1 MFEYYQN
8 NILCVQANW
17 LISEGIITEGN
28 YESLVRRKQLNRPQK
43 GGNGRK
49 ALIEFNTM
57 RTDIKNKVIEIAGD
71 PYTKVSTISF
81 TDYIEQD
88 QKAYEFFENY
98 TLDSG
103 DALPEKNKKEYLANA
118 NVLNAINNIYQNKA
132 MQRKALAGSKLNV
145 WQKITEVVSE
155 LPRHTYPH
163 TLPSNS
169 RRLQDKLKQYL
180 NDGYTVL
187 IHKNFCSK
195 NAEKINEEAGRWI
208 FARWCDRVQKCTSFN
223 QLLIAFRILVVWLPL
238 RRAKSKRK
246 VYVPPQNGSSINE
259 RFALVFRWYKTKL
272 LLPRRKRQNGYN
284 ASL

>member
-1 MFEYYQN
+1 M
-8 NILCVQANW
+8 CVQANW
-17 LISEGIITEGN
+17 LINEGVLSQSNISQLTARGH
-28 YESLVRRKQLNRPQK
+28 LRKVTT

-103 DALPEKNKKEYLANA
+103 EALPEKNKKEYLANA

-163 TLPSNS
+163 SLLRGRPIWGHPIGCPQMGRPRPLFRYFYVRVLP
-169 RRLQDKLKQYL
+169 DI
-180 NDGYTVL
+180 V
-187 IHKNFCSK
+187 
-195 NAEKINEEAGRWI
+195 EPGR
-208 FARWCDRVQKCTSFN
+208 D
-223 QLLIAFRILVVWLPL
+223 RILHFLLEDHVV
-238 RRAKSKRK
+238 
-246 VYVPPQNGSSINE
+246 Y
-259 RFALVFRWYKTKL
+259 LVLHIGQR
-272 LLPRRKRQNGYN
+272 P
-284 ASL
+284 